1 MHTGIGICG
10 IMQLSA
16 CRRSCRGRAS
26 NRAGLTLATVVSNL
40 ERSPAGGDRFV
51 LATYVRSDR
60 SSKPQRV
67 KLIVLYLLDPR
78 RRKAS
83 ITE

>member
-1 MHTGIGICG
+1 MHTSLGICG

-67 KLIVLYLLDPR
+67 KLIVLYLLDP
-78 RRKAS
+78 KAP
-83 ITE
+83 